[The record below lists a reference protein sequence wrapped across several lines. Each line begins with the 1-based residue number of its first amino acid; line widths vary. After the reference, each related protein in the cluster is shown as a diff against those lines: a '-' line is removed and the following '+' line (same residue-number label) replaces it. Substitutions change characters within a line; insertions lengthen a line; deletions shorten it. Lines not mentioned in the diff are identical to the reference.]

1 MITLDQA
8 IDTVLQLPPQQQEM
22 LVEILHK
29 RQVEARRKEIA
40 DDAKLSLAE
49 FHSGKLKARPL
60 PQILT
65 ELHDSLNEDET
76 EE

>member
-49 FHSGKLKARPL
+49 FRSGKLKARPL
-60 PQILT
+60 PQIFT